1 VSDTRVLEDEHFEAY
16 VEKKVVID
24 NIPDIGDKTGEKFLK
39 NLEEAIAE
47 CRKLIEEGFRL
58 VDFWEDPH
66 MGIEFI
72 LRKKKPYDP
81 ERKMVWTN
89 KLLLPTDGSNNALR
103 AARYAATLIRNN
115 PDKMVTIL
123 YVRPRKGDW
132 SNYSWVLEDKLD
144 SGLDEMAR
152 EVIEKTKKTFEEEGV
167 PAKAIKTDVIT
178 GDPGRSIVKYAK
190 DGNFGQIIMG
200 TRGLGKLKGIILGSV
215 SHQVL
220 YMSEIPVLL
229 IK

>member
-1 VSDTRVLEDEHFEAY
+1 MTDTRVLEAKYFETY

-24 NIPDIGDKTGEKFLK
+24 NIPDIGDKTGEAFLK
-39 NLEEAIAE
+39 NLEDAVAE
-47 CRKLIEEGFRL
+47 CRKLIKEGFRL

-66 MGIEFI
+66 TGIEFI

-81 ERKMVWTN
+81 ERKLVWTN
-89 KLLLPTDGSNNALR
+89 KLLLPTDGSANALR
-103 AARYAATLIRNN
+103 AARYAANLIKNN
-115 PDKMVTIL
+115 PDKKVTIL
-123 YVRPRKGDW
+123 YVRPRKSDW
-132 SNYSWVLEDKLD
+132 ANYSWIVEDKVD
-144 SGLDEMAR
+144 AGLDELAR
-152 EVIEKTKKTFEEEGV
+152 EALEKTKKVFEEEGV
-167 PAKAIKTDVIT
+167 PEEALKSEVLT
-178 GDPGRSIVKYAK
+178 GDPGRVIVRYAK
-190 DGNFGQIIMG
+190 DGEFGQIIMG